1 MTEEL
6 TLRVTDLERKAI
18 AFCREKD
25 VPFPIANY
33 LVDFAEEV
41 TKDLQENNKQL
52 EELIAEQYPDLKQSL
67 DWADEREKELQAEN
81 AELKHTIAEL
91 RRDKDNLNT
100 HTKAQEK
107 LSEYRSNQLT
117 KAKEVINDLVHLG
130 EFNEHTDE
138 EYFNYQVHEVL
149 KNAEQFI
156 KE

>member
-6 TLRVTDLERKAI
+6 KQKAEERWQKWFDEGSPETIPELLA
-18 AFCREKD
+18 
-25 VPFPIANY
+25 
-33 LVDFAEEV
+33 DFATEA
-41 TKDLQENNKQL
+41 T
-52 EELIAEQYPDLKQSL
+52 
-67 DWADEREKELQAEN
+67 KELQEEN

-149 KNAEQFI
+149 KNAEQFL

>member
-1 MTEEL
+1 MNDLKGIIEDCNKSDLVSDKIIKKIIEIIGQEEWQDL
-6 TLRVTDLERKAI
+6 HDENNDICTTMGELIITLKGIADLEK
-18 AFCREKD
+18 
-25 VPFPIANY
+25 
-33 LVDFAEEV
+33 
-41 TKDLQENNKQL
+41 
-52 EELIAEQYPDLKQSL
+52 
-67 DWADEREKELQAEN
+67 EN

-149 KNAEQFI
+149 KNAEQFL

>member
-1 MTEEL
+1 MNDLKGIIEDCNKSDLVSDKIIKKIIEIIGQEEWQDL
-6 TLRVTDLERKAI
+6 HDENNDICTTMGELIITLKGIADLEK
-18 AFCREKD
+18 
-25 VPFPIANY
+25 
-33 LVDFAEEV
+33 
-41 TKDLQENNKQL
+41 
-52 EELIAEQYPDLKQSL
+52 
-67 DWADEREKELQAEN
+67 EN

-156 KE
+156 SEVEK

>member
-6 TLRVTDLERKAI
+6 ELDLMIKFKVFNVAEYTTKYGDYYGLVFAGAEI
-18 AFCREKD
+18 A
-25 VPFPIANY
+25 
-33 LVDFAEEV
+33 
-41 TKDLQENNKQL
+41 T
-52 EELIAEQYPDLKQSL
+52 
-67 DWADEREKELQAEN
+67 KELQESLMKLQKSTFNMIDEKNNRITELEKEN

-149 KNAEQFI
+149 KNAEQFL